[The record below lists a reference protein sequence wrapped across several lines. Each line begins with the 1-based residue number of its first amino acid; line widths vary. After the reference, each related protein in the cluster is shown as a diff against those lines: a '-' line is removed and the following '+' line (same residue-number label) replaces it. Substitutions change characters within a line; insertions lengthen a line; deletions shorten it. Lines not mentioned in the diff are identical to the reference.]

1 MKNSN
6 EMTTCNCKSDA
17 CPNLKE
23 ESSSVTKRT
32 LRSIPSILLS
42 VLVAF
47 FPKCPMCW
55 AVYMSM
61 LGSFGLAKIPF
72 MGWLL
77 PVFLLF
83 LAVHLW
89 MLLNRIPEKGY
100 GPFLFSLIGFTV
112 LLFGRII
119 YLDLEWLSILGMSFI
134 VVGSFWNS
142 FSPNQLQLKNQKQI
156 AI

>member
-1 MKNSN
+1 MKNSS
-6 EMTTCNCKSDA
+6 EMTVCHCKSNA
-17 CPNLKE
+17 CPNLNE
-23 ESSSVTKRT
+23 EAPSVAKKT
-32 LRSIPSILLS
+32 LGSIPSILLS

-77 PVFLLF
+77 PVFVAF
-83 LAVHLW
+83 LILHLW
-89 MLLNRIPEKGY
+89 MLLKRVSEKGY
-100 GPFLFSLIGFTV
+100 GPFLFSLIGFSI
-112 LLFGRII
+112 LLFGR
-119 YLDLEWLSILGMSFI
+119 LAFLNLEWISIVGMAFI

-142 FSPNQLQLKNQKQI
+142 FSSNHLQTV
-156 AI
+156 

>member
-1 MKNSN
+1 MKKSD
-6 EMTTCNCKSDA
+6 EILTCNCKSNA
-17 CPNLKE
+17 CPNLQE
-23 ESSSVTKRT
+23 GAPSVTKKT
-32 LRSIPSILLS
+32 LGSIPSILLS

-89 MLLNRIPEKGY
+89 MLLNRAAEKGY
-100 GPFLFSLIGFTV
+100 GPFIFSLAGFTI

-119 YLDLEWLSILGMSFI
+119 YLDLEWLSILGMALI

-142 FSPNQLQLKNQKQI
+142 FSSKQLQI
-156 AI
+156 A